1 VKFSKIF
8 VPNTSI
14 NSFPA
19 FLVTRHNLTLSIL
32 RNVIEDEKPA
42 RQEKSFARVTKISY
56 DYFKHNSK
64 KEIMEKLIYKT
75 KQQMG
80 AAGAAHAAE
89 AIKQA
94 IEEKG
99 RANIILATG
108 TSQFETIKSL
118 VETHGIDFSK
128 VTMFHLD
135 EYIDLPAN
143 HPASFRKFLK
153 ERFVD
158 KVPALKA
165 VHFVEGN
172 ADNPQQ
178 ECQRISAIIATH
190 PIDVALIGIG
200 ENGHLAFNDPP
211 ADFETEQPYII
222 VDLDEKCRAQ
232 QMGEGWF
239 ETLEQVPR
247 RAISMSIR
255 QIMKSACLIVSVPDK
270 RKAEAVKNALEGKV
284 TNICPA
290 SILQTHPNCKI
301 LLNADAAS
309 LLS

>member
-1 VKFSKIF
+1 M
-8 VPNTSI
+8 
-14 NSFPA
+14 
-19 FLVTRHNLTLSIL
+19 
-32 RNVIEDEKPA
+32 
-42 RQEKSFARVTKISY
+42 
-56 DYFKHNSK
+56 
-64 KEIMEKLIYKT
+64 MEKLIYKT

-80 AAGAAHAAE
+80 GAAAAHAAE
-89 AIKQA
+89 AIRQA

-99 RANIILATG
+99 QANIILATG

-118 VETHGIDFSK
+118 TSSSEIDFSK

-135 EYIDLPAN
+135 EYIGLAED

-172 ADNPQQ
+172 ADDPEQ
-178 ECQRISAIIATH
+178 ECQRTGAIIVTH

-211 ADFETEQPYII
+211 ADFETEEPYII
-222 VDLDEKCRAQ
+222 VELDERCRGQ
-232 QMGEGWF
+232 QLGEGWF

-247 RAISMSIR
+247 RAISMSIQ
-255 QIMKSACLIVSVPDK
+255 QIMKSECLIVSVPDK
-270 RKAEAVKNALEGKV
+270 RKAEAVKNTLEAKV
-284 TNICPA
+284 TNMCPA
-290 SILQTHPNCKI
+290 SILQMHKSCKI
-301 LLNADAAS
+301 FLDADAAS